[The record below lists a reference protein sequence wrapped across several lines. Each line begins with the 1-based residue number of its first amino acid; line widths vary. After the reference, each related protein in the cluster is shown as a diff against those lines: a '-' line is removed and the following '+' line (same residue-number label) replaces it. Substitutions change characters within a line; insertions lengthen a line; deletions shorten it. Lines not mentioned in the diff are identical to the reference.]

1 MSKIRDRDNVSNV
14 TPDNQLFG
22 PSTQRIPGTEMR
34 DKRRKTDIDAAN
46 PWTKPNKAVDE
57 FNDLNDSYTADFRKP
72 TEKSAKREPIC
83 VLKVE
88 LDGDHTEK
96 IKVYEGEDPEL
107 IVQRFGIQFNLSENA
122 MNRLLK

>member
-1 MSKIRDRDNVSNV
+1 MTEID
-14 TPDNQLFG
+14 
-22 PSTQRIPGTEMR
+22 PS
-34 DKRRKTDIDAAN
+34 N
-46 PWTKPNKAVDE
+46 PWAKSNKAKE

-72 TEKSAKREPIC
+72 IEKSAKREPIC

-96 IKVYEGEDPEL
+96 IKVYAGEDPDM

-122 MNRLLK
+122 MKRLLKQIKQQLNAY